1 MKLVKSLLLGSAAG
15 IAAVAS
21 AQAADLPTRKAAP
34 VEYVRVCDAFGAGF
48 FYIPGTDSCIRISG
62 RVRAEYSWTNTR
74 AYGTPVA
81 AGTTFALNTRT
92 GAVVP
97 TVVAPGTFNVN
108 SGQSLDQ
115 IGLRA
120 RGRMNFDVRTQTS
133 WGVLRTYVRYE
144 LTHNTGGTYNTG
156 DTSSLSYGFIQFAG
170 ITAGRAQSMFDF
182 YANNWNYGTLRGS
195 DNNPNLLA
203 YTATFGGG
211 FSATISL
218 EDPTDR
224 GWSVT
229 NVGAA
234 TAAMTGVRYPDVIGA
249 LRVDQG
255 WGSAQLSGAYG
266 NRTTYA
272 STRVGAYKKDYD
284 TWAVKGGLQLNLPML
299 AAGDQ
304 LWVEAT
310 YAKGNAAYLGGSTYS
325 RNAQNGI
332 RTGYLGSNAG
342 NFGGFPD
349 AIAYIPAGAANYSIT
364 MNKGWSALAAFQHYW
379 TPSFRS
385 VLMGSYLDLDYDN
398 AANAL
403 GYRGTREWRVGG
415 QLIWSPVKN
424 FDIGLELMY
433 AKADNRV
440 TPAMAAA
447 IRAAGIKK
455 DPDSIEAR
463 LRLQRDF

>member
-62 RVRAEYSWTNTR
+62 RIRAEYAWTNTR
-74 AYGTPVA
+74 SYGGYAVNANGVA
-81 AGTTFALNTRT
+81 AP
-92 GAVVP
+92 VY
-97 TVVAPGTFNVN
+97 
-108 SGQSLDQ
+108 SGRSLDQ
-115 IGLRA
+115 VGLRA

-144 LTHNTGGTYNTG
+144 LTHNTGGIYG
-156 DTSSLSYGFIQFAG
+156 AVGQADTSSLSYGFIQFAG

-182 YANNWNYGTLRGS
+182 YANNWNYGTIRNS
-195 DNNPNLLA
+195 DNSPNLLA

-211 FSATISL
+211 FSATISI

-224 GWSVT
+224 GWAVVNASDRFGT
-229 NVGAA
+229 P
-234 TAAMTGVRYPDVIGA
+234 TAVMTGVRYPDVVGA

-272 STRVGAYKKDYD
+272 STAVGAYKKDYD
-284 TWAVKGGLQLNLPML
+284 TWAIKGGVQLNLPML

-310 YAKGNAAYLGGSTYS
+310 YAKGNAAYLGGSTYQ
-325 RNAQNGI
+325 RGAQNGI
-332 RTGYLGSNAG
+332 RTGWLGSNNG
-342 NFGGFPD
+342 GYGGFPD
-349 AIAYIPAGAANYSIT
+349 AIAYFPGNGNAYSIT
-364 MNKGWSALAAFQHYW
+364 MNKGWSMMAAFQHYW
-379 TPSFRS
+379 TPSIRS
-385 VLMGSYLDLDYDN
+385 VLMGSYLNLDYDS
-398 AANAL
+398 AAKTL
-403 GYRGTREWRVGG
+403 GYNRTKEWRIGG
-415 QLIWSPVKN
+415 QMIWSPVKN
-424 FDIGLELMY
+424 FDIGLELIY
-433 AKADNRV
+433 AKANNTV
-440 TPAMAAA
+440 SPAMAAA
-447 IRAAGIKK
+447 IRASGLKK
-455 DPDSIEAR
+455 NPDSIEGR
-463 LRLQRDF
+463 LRFQRDF